1 MIKIKRVYEAEDKSD
16 GYRVLVDRL
25 WPRGMKKTELHFDEW
40 PKEICPSSELRKI
53 FGHDPSRFSEF
64 KKDYKKEL
72 KSEEA
77 KKEIEFLSKLAQ
89 KRNVTLLYAAHDEKI
104 NHAIVLKE
112 VLDHKSKISN

>member
-25 WPRGMKKTELHFDEW
+25 WPRGMKKTELHFDGW

-64 KKDYKKEL
+64 KKDY
-72 KSEEA
+72 